1 MISKEER
8 YIRLIQLFEY
18 ENPAFRINNELGRG
32 QHGVAF
38 ELEDGNVIKFTI
50 DKRELRVCEA
60 ILGTINRHIC
70 NIFQIGKLS
79 NVLKY

>member
-8 YIRLIQLFEY
+8 YRRLIQLFEY
-18 ENPAFRINNELGRG
+18 ENPAFRIKKELGRG

-50 DKRELRVCEA
+50 A
-60 ILGTINRHIC
+60 IN
-70 NIFQIGKLS
+70 
-79 NVLKY
+79 